1 MENSLYLVKE
11 PNTQLRDCCFNF
23 CGYSKTEPRH
33 SFGPA
38 IREQYL
44 IHIVVEG
51 EGYYSINDQKYFL
64 KKGQGFLIPPGV
76 STFYQADE
84 KKPWSYVWLGLR
96 GNFVEY
102 YLKEIGVGKEHLA
115 FKVENLNSFKGLIFE
130 TLSYDQDNLVSELSR
145 QKQVYKFLELLLSSA
160 SYLNEGIITKKMNP
174 FVRQTIEIIRENTYQ
189 KLSVKDIAVS
199 LSIHENYL
207 SRLFKND
214 MGISIKEYISE
225 IKISIANDLLS
236 STEYSI
242 QQISDKIGFSTVQS
256 FSKAFKKANGVS
268 PGVYRKRRLG
278 LGIINADKTNI

>member
-1 MENSLYLVKE
+1 L
-11 PNTQLRDCCFNF
+11 
-23 CGYSKTEPRH
+23 
-33 SFGPA
+33 
-38 IREQYL
+38 
-44 IHIVVEG
+44 
-51 EGYYSINDQKYFL
+51 
-64 KKGQGFLIPPGV
+64 
-76 STFYQADE
+76 
-84 KKPWSYVWLGLR
+84 
-96 GNFVEY
+96 
-102 YLKEIGVGKEHLA
+102 
-115 FKVENLNSFKGLIFE
+115 LN
-130 TLSYDQDNLVSELSR
+130 
-145 QKQVYKFLELLLSSA
+145 SA

-174 FVRQTIEIIRENTYQ
+174 FVRQTIEIIRENAYQ

-278 LGIINADKTNI
+278 LGIINSE

>member
-1 MENSLYLVKE
+1 MENSLYLVTE
-11 PNTQLRDCCFNF
+11 PNPQLKDCYFNF

-44 IHIVVEG
+44 IHIVLEG

-64 KKGQGFLIPPGV
+64 KKGQGFVIPPGV

-84 KKPWSYVWLGLR
+84 KNPWSYVWLGLS
-96 GNFVEY
+96 GNLVEY
-102 YLKEIGVGKEHLA
+102 YLKEIGVGKNHLT

-145 QKQVYKFLELLLSSA
+145 QKQVYKFLELLLNSA

-174 FVRQTIEIIRENTYQ
+174 FVRQTIEIIRENAYQ

-278 LGIINADKTNI
+278 LGIINGE

>member
-1 MENSLYLVKE
+1 MS
-11 PNTQLRDCCFNF
+11 
-23 CGYSKTEPRH
+23 SSH
-33 SFGPA
+33 
-38 IREQYL
+38 
-44 IHIVVEG
+44 
-51 EGYYSINDQKYFL
+51 
-64 KKGQGFLIPPGV
+64 
-76 STFYQADE
+76 
-84 KKPWSYVWLGLR
+84 
-96 GNFVEY
+96 
-102 YLKEIGVGKEHLA
+102 
-115 FKVENLNSFKGLIFE
+115 SFKGLIFE

-145 QKQVYKFLELLLSSA
+145 QKQVYKFLELLLNSA

-174 FVRQTIEIIRENTYQ
+174 FVRQTIEIIRENAYQ

-278 LGIINADKTNI
+278 LGIINGE

>member
-11 PNTQLRDCCFNF
+11 PNTQLKDCYFNF

-44 IHIVVEG
+44 IHIVLEG
-51 EGYYSINDQKYFL
+51 EGYYSINDQKYYL
-64 KKGQGFLIPPGV
+64 KKGQGFVIPPGV

-84 KKPWSYVWLGLR
+84 KNPWSYVWLGLS
-96 GNFVEY
+96 GDLVEY

-115 FKVENLNSFKGLIFE
+115 FKVENLNSFKGIIFE

-145 QKQVYKFLELLLSSA
+145 QIQVYKFLELLLRSA
-160 SYLNEGIITKKMNP
+160 GYLKEGIITKKMNP
-174 FVRQTIEIIRENTYQ
+174 FVRQAIEIIRENAYQ
-189 KLSVKDIAVS
+189 KLSVKDIAAR

-207 SRLFKND
+207 SRLFKSD

-225 IKISIANDLLS
+225 IKLSIANDLLS
-236 STEYSI
+236 SSEYSI
-242 QQISDKIGFSTVQS
+242 QEISDKIGFSTVQS

-278 LGIINADKTNI
+278 LGIINADKTSI

>member
-1 MENSLYLVKE
+1 MAAEAQLN
-11 PNTQLRDCCFNF
+11 PTQPVNQQIYRILRRD
-23 CGYSKTEPRH
+23 
-33 SFGPA
+33 
-38 IREQYL
+38 
-44 IHIVVEG
+44 IVHC
-51 EGYYSINDQKYFL
+51 
-64 KKGQGFLIPPGV
+64 LIPPGTPLSEKEV
-76 STFYQADE
+76 SVRFDVSRQPVREAFIKLAE
-84 KKPWSYVWLGLR
+84 NGLIQIRPQRGSYV
-96 GNFVEY
+96 N
-102 YLKEIGVGKEHLA
+102 KI
-115 FKVENLNSFKGLIFE
+115 S
-130 TLSYDQDNLVSELSR
+130 LS
-145 QKQVYKFLELLLSSA
+145 QVR
-160 SYLNEGIITKKMNP
+160 NGC
-174 FVRQTIEIIRENTYQ
+174 FVRQAIEIIRENAYQ

-278 LGIINADKTNI
+278 LGIINGE